1 MNSRRAPRKQRKLFE
16 HQTPWLIATLLGTL
30 ATCGLTGALASGV
43 TGSRHALRGH
53 APLNVTLAV
62 VAVLLFALSGFYLL
76 RKRLFQEEFS
86 WLRAS
91 MQSWLWAHIY
101 LALFGT
107 WLVMLHAGYSLFTL
121 EITTGKLALG
131 ALFGSIMSGL
141 LWRLIYALV
150 PRRAAKSVGNYSTAA
165 SVAEAEQLDVE
176 IEKLAA
182 GRSAQFHQLKEY
194 VQKNMTTP
202 AEVERQL
209 AGFAPE
215 EATVFRQLVVLANKR
230 HTALSRTHGQKA
242 YVRLLQS
249 WRLLHVPVT
258 VGFMLLIPLHVVF
271 AYRLPARIVPRGAV
285 EGAPLG
291 AFERSEE
298 CANCHAAIYKQW
310 KGSMHAQAMVRATM
324 VAQTNQDLKTTLKN
338 TQGPDPKDL
347 CINCHGPI
355 GAALSSQS
363 ELPLAASGAFA
374 DQELLMEGISC
385 VACHQYN
392 GKSFP
397 GKAALSQFKDGY
409 RPGRTYFGPRDDSVP
424 NSFHQSE
431 GSPLFREPGELCQN
445 CHSVN
450 YDLNADGK
458 IEKGKDLVL
467 QTIFEEWQHYK
478 QQGGGSG
485 CVDCHM
491 PLSGATRSAEA
502 AWIPFEQDYEG
513 PERQVREHTFIA
525 ADHRIDIPEAEDP
538 HAASRKR
545 LLESAASVS
554 IDQPSVGTDGS
565 TLVFNVSI
573 SNSGT
578 GHRLPGGFAFVRQMW
593 LEVAVRSA
601 SGEVLASSGTVQS
614 PEHDLCDPGMF
625 TGLSRSVLP
634 FTLGCDKP
642 DPQLANFQ
650 AVLLDH
656 TEAAKN
662 ADGSLDIDELGQ
674 PRLAPK
680 EGAQETILQHFTG
693 GPVARV
699 RGVNDKPNPP
709 LDPGEVRTLGYAFD
723 LGERA
728 KDVREVQVRLLFR
741 AFAPYFLRALGKNQ
755 PPNEVPVAPMVKNLR
770 VDTIASATVRIG
782 EASN

>member
-1 MNSRRAPRKQRKLFE
+1 MSMRRAPKKQRKLFE
-16 HQTPWLIATLLGTL
+16 HQTPWLVATLLGTL
-30 ATCGLTGALASGV
+30 ASCGLTGALASGV
-43 TGSRHALRGH
+43 LGSRQAFRGN
-53 APLNVTLAV
+53 APLNVMLAV
-62 VAVLLFALSGFYLL
+62 VAVLLFTLSGFYLL

-86 WLRAS
+86 LLRAS

-107 WLVMLHAGYSLFTL
+107 WLIVLHAGYSLLTL
-121 EITTGKLALG
+121 DITTGKLALL

-141 LWRLIYALV
+141 LWRLVYAVV
-150 PRRAAKSVGNYSTAA
+150 PRRAAKSIGNYSTAA

-194 VQKNMTTP
+194 VVKHIASP
-202 AEVERQL
+202 AEVERQI
-209 AGFAPE
+209 AGFNPE
-215 EATVFRQLVVLANKR
+215 EAATFRQLVILANQR
-230 HTALSRTHGQKA
+230 RAALARTHGQKA
-242 YVRLLQS
+242 YVRVLQS

-258 VGFMLLIPLHVVF
+258 IAFMLLVPLHVVF
-271 AYRLPARIVPRGAV
+271 AYRLPARIVPAGAV
-285 EGAPLG
+285 DGAPLG

-298 CANCHAAIYKQW
+298 CANCHAAIYRQW
-310 KGSMHAQAMVRATM
+310 QGSMHAQAMFRATM
-324 VAQTNQDLKTTLKN
+324 VAQTNQDLKTTLKG

-363 ELPLAASGAFA
+363 ELPLAASGPLA
-374 DQELLMEGISC
+374 DQKLLMEGISC

-409 RPGRTYFGPRDDSVP
+409 RPGRTYFGPHDDPVP

-431 GSPLFREPGELCQN
+431 GSPMFREPGELCQN

-450 YDLNADGK
+450 YDLNGDGK

-478 QQGGGSG
+478 KQGGGAS

-491 PLSGATRSAEA
+491 PVSDAKRSAEA

-513 PERQVREHTFIA
+513 PERRVREHTFIG
-525 ADHRIDIPEAEDP
+525 ADHSIEIPEAQDP
-538 HAASRKR
+538 HAASRRR

-554 IDQPSVGTDGS
+554 IDGQSLVTDGN
-565 TLVFNVSI
+565 TFVFKVTV

-593 LEVAVRSA
+593 LEAVVKSA
-601 SGEVLASSGTVQS
+601 SGEALASSGTVQS
-614 PEHDLCDPGMF
+614 PEHDVCDPGMF
-625 TGLSRSVLP
+625 TGLSRSILP

-642 DPQLANFQ
+642 DPLLANFQ

-662 ADGSLDIDELGQ
+662 PDGSLDIDELGQ
-674 PRLAPK
+674 PRLAAK
-680 EGAQETILQHFTG
+680 EGAQETFLQHFTG
-693 GPVARV
+693 GPVARI
-699 RGVNDKPNPP
+699 RGVDNKPNPP
-709 LDPGEVRTLGYAFD
+709 LDPGEVRTIGYAFD
-723 LGERA
+723 LGERIGDA
-728 KDVREVQVRLLFR
+728 HEVQVRLLFR

-770 VDTIASATVRIG
+770 VDAVASATARINAG
-782 EASN
+782 N

>member
-1 MNSRRAPRKQRKLFE
+1 MNVRRAPKKRRKFFE
-16 HQTPWLIATLLGTL
+16 HQTPWLVLTLLGAL
-30 ATCGLTGALASGV
+30 ASCALTGALASGV
-43 TGSRHALRGH
+43 LGSRHALRGN

-62 VAVLLFALSGFYLL
+62 FAVLLFTLSGFYLL

-107 WLVMLHAGYSLFTL
+107 WLILLHAGYSLFTL
-121 EITTGKLALG
+121 EITTGKLALF

-141 LWRLIYALV
+141 LWRLVYAVV
-150 PRRAAKSVGNYSTAA
+150 PRRAAKSVGHYSTAA

-182 GRSAQFHQLKEY
+182 GRSLQFHQLKDY
-194 VQKNMTTP
+194 ILKQIATP

-209 AGFAPE
+209 AGFAVD
-215 EATVFRQLVVLANKR
+215 EATAFRQLVVLADKR
-230 HTALSRTHGQKA
+230 RAALARTHGQKA
-242 YVRLLQS
+242 YVRVLQG

-258 VGFMLLIPLHVVF
+258 LGFMLLVPLHVVF
-271 AYRLPARIVPRGAV
+271 AYHLPARVVPRGAV
-285 EGAPLG
+285 DGAPLG

-298 CANCHAAIYKQW
+298 CANCHAAIFKQW
-310 KGSMHAQAMVRATM
+310 KGSMHAQAMFRATM
-324 VAQTNQDLKTTLKN
+324 VAQTNQDLKTTLKG

-363 ELPLAASGAFA
+363 ELPLAASGPFA
-374 DQELLMEGISC
+374 DEELLMEGISC

-409 RPGRTYFGPRDDSVP
+409 RPGRTYFGPHDDPVP

-450 YDLNADGK
+450 YDLNGDGK

-467 QTIFEEWQHYK
+467 QTIFEEWQHYRK
-478 QQGGGSG
+478 QGGGAG

-491 PLSGATRSAEA
+491 PLSGAKRSAEA

-525 ADHRIDIPEAEDP
+525 ADHRIDVPEAEDP
-538 HAASRKR
+538 HAASRRR

-554 IDQPSVGTDGS
+554 IDQRSVVAEGN
-565 TLVFNVSI
+565 TLAFKVTV

-593 LEVAVRSA
+593 LEAVVKSA

-614 PEHDLCDPGMF
+614 PEHDVCDPGMF
-625 TGLSRSVLP
+625 TGLSQSILP

-642 DPQLANFQ
+642 DPLLANFQ

-656 TEAAKN
+656 TEAAKKP
-662 ADGSLDIDELGQ
+662 DGSLDIDELGA

-680 EGAQETILQHFTG
+680 EGAQETFLQHFTG

-699 RGVNDKPNPP
+699 RGVDNKPNPP
-709 LDPGEVRTLGYAFD
+709 LDPGEVRTLAYAFE
-723 LGERA
+723 LGERV
-728 KDVREVQVRLLFR
+728 KDAREVQVRLLFR

-755 PPNEVPVAPMVKNLR
+755 PPSEVPVAPMVKNLR
-770 VDTIASATVRIG
+770 VDAVASATARVN
-782 EASN
+782 ETN

>member
-1 MNSRRAPRKQRKLFE
+1 MNKRRAPKKQRKLFE
-16 HQTPWLIATLLGTL
+16 HQTPWIVATLLGAL

-43 TGSRHALRGH
+43 LGTRQAFRGH
-53 APLNVTLAV
+53 APLNVMLAV
-62 VAVLLFALSGFYLL
+62 IAVLLFILSGFYLL

-86 WLRAS
+86 LLRAS

-107 WLVMLHAGYSLFTL
+107 WLIVLHAGYSLFTL
-121 EITTGKLALG
+121 EITTGKLALF
-131 ALFGSIMSGL
+131 ALTGSIMSGL
-141 LWRLIYALV
+141 LWRLIYAVV
-150 PRRAAKSVGNYSTAA
+150 PRRAAKSVGNYSAAA
-165 SVAEAEQLDVE
+165 SIAEAEQLDVE

-182 GRSAQFHQLKEY
+182 GRSAQFHQLKDY
-194 VQKNMTTP
+194 VVKSITSP
-202 AEVERQL
+202 AEVERQIAAFPPDDAQSFRALVLL
-209 AGFAPE
+209 AD
-215 EATVFRQLVVLANKR
+215 KR
-230 HTALSRTHGQKA
+230 RAALSRTHRQKA

-258 VGFMLLIPLHVVF
+258 LGFMFLIPLHVVF
-271 AYRLPARIVPRGAV
+271 AYRLPARVVPPGAID
-285 EGAPLG
+285 GAPLG

-310 KGSMHAQAMVRATM
+310 RGSMHAQAMFRATM
-324 VAQTNQDLKTTLKN
+324 VAQTNQDLLTTLKG

-355 GAALSSQS
+355 GAALSAESK
-363 ELPLAASGAFA
+363 LPLAASGPLA
-374 DQELLMEGISC
+374 DETLLMEGISC

-409 RPGRTYFGPRDDSVP
+409 RPGRTYFGPHDDPVP
-424 NSFHQSE
+424 NSFHQSQ

-450 YDLNADGK
+450 YDLNGDGK

-467 QTIFEEWQHYK
+467 QTIFEEWQHYRR
-478 QQGGGSG
+478 QGGGAG

-491 PLSGATRSAEA
+491 PVSDATRSAEA

-513 PERQVREHTFIA
+513 PRRQVRDHTFIG
-525 ADHRIDIPEAEDP
+525 ADHRIDIAEAEDS
-538 HAASRKR
+538 HAEARRR
-545 LLESAASVS
+545 LLASAASVG
-554 IDQPSVGTDGS
+554 IDPQSVVTQAS
-565 TLVFNVSI
+565 TLNVAVTVA
-573 SNSGT
+573 NSGT

-593 LEVAVRSA
+593 LEVVVKSA
-601 SGEVLASSGTVQS
+601 TGEVLASSGTVQS
-614 PEHDLCDPGMF
+614 PEHDVCDPGMF
-625 TGLSRSVLP
+625 TGLSRPILP

-642 DPQLANFQ
+642 DPLLANFQ

-662 ADGSLDIDELGQ
+662 PDGSLDIDELGQ

-680 EGAQETILQHFTG
+680 EAAQETFLQHFTG

-699 RGVNDKPNPP
+699 RGVNNKPNPP
-709 LDPGEVRTLGYAFD
+709 LDPGEVRTISYAFD
-723 LGERA
+723 LGERSA
-728 KDVREVQVRLLFR
+728 DAREVQARLLFR
-741 AFAPYFLRALGKNQ
+741 AFAPYFLRALAKNQ
-755 PPNEVPVAPMVKNLR
+755 PANEVSVAPMVKNLR
-770 VDTIASATVRIG
+770 VDAIASATVRVN
-782 EASN
+782 E

>member
-1 MNSRRAPRKQRKLFE
+1 MSMRGAPKKQRKLFE

-30 ATCGLTGALASGV
+30 FSCGLTGALASGV
-43 TGSRHALRGH
+43 IGSRQAFRGN

-62 VAVLLFALSGFYLL
+62 VAVLLFTLSGFYLL

-107 WLVMLHAGYSLFTL
+107 WLIMLHAGYSLLTL
-121 EITTGKLALG
+121 ELTSGKLALM
-131 ALFGSIMSGL
+131 ALAGSVMSGL
-141 LWRLIYALV
+141 LWRLVYAVV
-150 PRRAAKSVGNYSTAA
+150 PRRAAKSIGNYSTAA

-182 GRSAQFHQLKEY
+182 GRSIQFHQLKEY
-194 VQKNMTTP
+194 VVKHIASG

-209 AGFAPE
+209 AGFSPD
-215 EATVFRQLVVLANKR
+215 EATTFRQLVGLANQR
-230 HTALSRTHGQKA
+230 RSALARTHGQKA
-242 YVRLLQS
+242 YVRVLQS
-249 WRLLHVPVT
+249 WRLLHVPLT
-258 VGFMLLIPLHVVF
+258 LAFMLLVPLHVVF
-271 AYRLPARIVPRGAV
+271 AYRLPARVVPAGAV
-285 EGAPLG
+285 DGAPLG

-324 VAQTNQDLKTTLKN
+324 VAQTNQDLKTTLKGS
-338 TQGPDPKDL
+338 QGPDPKDL

-355 GAALSSQS
+355 GAALSGQS
-363 ELPLAASGAFA
+363 ALPLTASGPLA

-409 RPGRTYFGPRDDSVP
+409 RPGRTYFGPHDDPVP

-431 GSPLFREPGELCQN
+431 GSPVFREPGELCQN

-450 YDLNADGK
+450 YDLNGDGK

-467 QTIFEEWQHYK
+467 QTIFEEWQYYRK
-478 QQGGGSG
+478 QGGGAS

-491 PLSGATRSAEA
+491 PVSEGKRSAEA

-513 PERQVREHTFIA
+513 PLRQVREHTFIG
-525 ADHRIDIPEAEDP
+525 ADHSIEVSEAEDP
-538 HAASRKR
+538 HAPARRR
-545 LLESAASVS
+545 LLESAASLS
-554 IDQPSVGTDGS
+554 IEGQSLVTQGN
-565 TLVFNVSI
+565 TLSFRVTVA
-573 SNSGT
+573 NSGT

-593 LEVAVRSA
+593 LEAVVKSA
-601 SGEVLASSGTVQS
+601 NGEVLASSGSVQS
-614 PEHDLCDPGMF
+614 PEHDVCDPGMF
-625 TGLSRSVLP
+625 TGLSRSILP

-642 DPQLANFQ
+642 DPLLANFQ
-650 AVLLDH
+650 TVLLDH
-656 TEAAKN
+656 TEAAKGP
-662 ADGSLDIDELGQ
+662 DGSFAIDEFGE
-674 PRLAPK
+674 PRLAAK
-680 EGAQETILQHFTG
+680 EGAQETYLQHFTG
-693 GPVARV
+693 GAVARV
-699 RGVNDKPNPP
+699 RGIDNKPNAP
-709 LDPGEVRTLGYAFD
+709 LDPGELRTISYAFE
-723 LGERA
+723 LGDRVGDA
-728 KDVREVQVRLLFR
+728 RELQVRLLFR
-741 AFAPYFLRALGKNQ
+741 AFAPYFLRALGKSQ
-755 PPNEVPVAPMVKNLR
+755 PPNEVPVAPMVRNLR
-770 VDTIASATVRIG
+770 VDAIASATARIN
-782 EASN
+782 ESR